1 MDGPFR
7 WVVAILV
14 VAALIALVAFARGEP
29 QRGEPAVRLAAL
41 SIVAPGDPV
50 RAT

>member
-14 VAALIALVAFARGEP
+14 VAAIVGLVALARGEP
-29 QRGEPAVRLAAL
+29 EHGEPTAPPAARVLEAV
-41 SIVAPGDPV
+41 
-50 RAT
+50 